1 MNAIARYLLVF
12 LLGWSGAVWSYSDLI
27 YKTNKT
33 SEKIETPQ
41 KTNDI
46 SLPDALKMRPTVT
59 SGLNSQNIEQ
69 NPPATTPKQDQPIE
83 EQSMSQ

>member
-41 KTNDI
+41 ITNDI
-46 SLPDALKMRPTVT
+46 SLPDALKPRPTVT

-69 NPPATTPKQDQPIE
+69 NPPATTPKHDQPIE
-83 EQSMSQ
+83 EQNMSQ

>member
-1 MNAIARYLLVF
+1 MNAIARYFLVF

-33 SEKIETPQ
+33 SKKIETPQ

-46 SLPDALKMRPTVT
+46 SLPDALKLRPTVT
-59 SGLNSQNIEQ
+59 SELNSQNIEQ
-69 NPPATTPKQDQPIE
+69 NPPATTPKQEQPIE
-83 EQSMSQ
+83 EQNMSQ

>member
-46 SLPDALKMRPTVT
+46 SLPDALKLRSTVT

-83 EQSMSQ
+83 EQNMSQ

>member
-33 SEKIETPQ
+33 SKKIETLQ

-46 SLPDALKMRPTVT
+46 SLPNALKLHPAKNNK
-59 SGLNSQNIEQ
+59 LNSQNIEQ
-69 NPPATTPKQDQPIE
+69 NPPTIAPKQEQPIE
-83 EQSMSQ
+83 EQNMSK

>member
-46 SLPDALKMRPTVT
+46 SLPDALKLRPTVT

-69 NPPATTPKQDQPIE
+69 NPPAITPKQEQPIE
-83 EQSMSQ
+83 EQNMSQ

>member
-1 MNAIARYLLVF
+1 MNAIARYLFVF

-33 SEKIETPQ
+33 SKKIETPQ

-46 SLPDALKMRPTVT
+46 SLPDALKLRPTVT
-59 SGLNSQNIEQ
+59 SELNSQNIEQ
-69 NPPATTPKQDQPIE
+69 NPPATTPKQGKPIE
-83 EQSMSQ
+83 EQNMSQ

>member
-33 SEKIETPQ
+33 SEKIDTPQ

-46 SLPDALKMRPTVT
+46 SLPDALKPDLMVT
-59 SGLNSQNIEQ
+59 NGLSSQNVEQ
-69 NPPATTPKQDQPIE
+69 NPPATTPKQEQPIE
-83 EQSMSQ
+83 EQNTSQ

>member
-33 SEKIETPQ
+33 SEKIEMPQ

-46 SLPDALKMRPTVT
+46 SLPDALKPDLMVT
-59 SGLNSQNIEQ
+59 NGLSSQKFEQ
-69 NPPATTPKQDQPIE
+69 NPPATIPKQEQPIE
-83 EQSMSQ
+83 EQNMSQ

>member
-27 YKTNKT
+27 YKTNGT

-46 SLPDALKMRPTVT
+46 SLPDALKLSPTVT

-69 NPPATTPKQDQPIE
+69 NPPATTPKQEQPIE
-83 EQSMSQ
+83 DQNMDP

>member
-46 SLPDALKMRPTVT
+46 SLPDALKLRPTVT
-59 SGLNSQNIEQ
+59 SGLNSQNIKQ
-69 NPPATTPKQDQPIE
+69 NPPAITPKQDQPIE
-83 EQSMSQ
+83 EKNMSQ

>member
-33 SEKIETPQ
+33 SEKIEMPQ

-46 SLPDALKMRPTVT
+46 SLPDALKLRPTVT
-59 SGLNSQNIEQ
+59 SGLNSQKIEQ
-69 NPPATTPKQDQPIE
+69 NPPATTPKQEQPIE
-83 EQSMSQ
+83 DQNMGQ

>member
-46 SLPDALKMRPTVT
+46 SLPDALKLSPTVT

-69 NPPATTPKQDQPIE
+69 NPPAITPKQEQPIE
-83 EQSMSQ
+83 EQNISQ

>member
-46 SLPDALKMRPTVT
+46 SLPDALKLRPTVT

-83 EQSMSQ
+83 EQNMSQ

>member
-46 SLPDALKMRPTVT
+46 SLPDALKLRPTVT
-59 SGLNSQNIEQ
+59 SRLNSQKNEQ
-69 NPPATTPKQDQPIE
+69 NPPATTPKQDQPIKE
-83 EQSMSQ
+83 

>member
-46 SLPDALKMRPTVT
+46 SLPDALKLRPTVT

-69 NPPATTPKQDQPIE
+69 NSPAITPKQEQPIK
-83 EQSMSQ
+83 EQNMSQ

>member
-1 MNAIARYLLVF
+1 MNAIARYLLAF

-33 SEKIETPQ
+33 SEKIEMPQ

-46 SLPDALKMRPTVT
+46 SLPDALKLRPTVT

-69 NPPATTPKQDQPIE
+69 NPPATTPKQDQLIE
-83 EQSMSQ
+83 EQNMSQ

>member
-46 SLPDALKMRPTVT
+46 SLPDALKPDPMVT
-59 SGLNSQNIEQ
+59 NGLSSQNVEQ
-69 NPPATTPKQDQPIE
+69 NPPATTPKQEQPIE
-83 EQSMSQ
+83 EQNTSQ

>member
-1 MNAIARYLLVF
+1 MNLIARYLLVF

-33 SEKIETPQ
+33 SEKIEMPQ

-46 SLPDALKMRPTVT
+46 SLPDALKLRPTVT
-59 SGLNSQNIEQ
+59 SGFNSQNTEQ
-69 NPPATTPKQDQPIE
+69 NPPATTPKQEQPIE
-83 EQSMSQ
+83 EQNMSQ

>member
-46 SLPDALKMRPTVT
+46 SLPDALKLRPTVT
-59 SGLNSQNIEQ
+59 SGLNSQIIEK

-83 EQSMSQ
+83 EQNMSQ

>member
-33 SEKIETPQ
+33 SKKIETPQ

-46 SLPDALKMRPTVT
+46 SLPDALKLRSTVT

-83 EQSMSQ
+83 EQNMSQ

>member
-41 KTNDI
+41 KKNDI
-46 SLPDALKMRPTVT
+46 SLPDALKLRPPVT

-69 NPPATTPKQDQPIE
+69 NPPATTPKQDQLIE
-83 EQSMSQ
+83 EQNMSQ

>member
-41 KTNDI
+41 KTDDI
-46 SLPDALKMRPTVT
+46 SLPDALKLRPTVT

-83 EQSMSQ
+83 EQNMSQ

>member
-33 SEKIETPQ
+33 SGKIEKPQ
-41 KTNDI
+41 KANDI
-46 SLPDALKMRPTVT
+46 SLPDALKLNPTVT

-69 NPPATTPKQDQPIE
+69 NPPTITPKQEQPIE
-83 EQSMSQ
+83 DQNMSQ

>member
-41 KTNDI
+41 ITNDI
-46 SLPDALKMRPTVT
+46 SLPDALKPRPTVT

-69 NPPATTPKQDQPIE
+69 NPPAITPKQEQPIE
-83 EQSMSQ
+83 EQNMSQ